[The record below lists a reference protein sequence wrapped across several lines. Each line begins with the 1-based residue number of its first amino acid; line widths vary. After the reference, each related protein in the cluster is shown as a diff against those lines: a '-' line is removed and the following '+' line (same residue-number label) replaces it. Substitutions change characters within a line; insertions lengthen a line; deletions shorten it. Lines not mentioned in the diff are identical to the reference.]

1 MNKLKV
7 YLNYGD
13 IVYNNTLEE
22 EKSTNND
29 IELNQD
35 FRKIRE
41 ELYELFDVRV
51 LNSELKITTK
61 KKTLFEAKCFDD
73 LILNRAMIEKKKNEV
88 DMKESLQVDT
98 NCENLQTNAPIR
110 ILIKKSK
117 KSTVDFPEAGES
129 NMYVVEGWSEAL
141 DLLKFFNLN
150 REFIK
155 DI

>member
-1 MNKLKV
+1 MSKLKV

-13 IVYNNTLEE
+13 IVYNNVLEE

-29 IELNQD
+29 VELNQE
-35 FRKIRE
+35 FKKIRE

-51 LNSELKITTK
+51 LNSESKITTK
-61 KKTLFEAKCFDD
+61 KRFLFEAKYFDT
-73 LILNRAMIEKKKNEV
+73 LILNRAMVEKKKNEV

-98 NCENLQTNAPIR
+98 NYENLQTNAPIR

-117 KSTVDFPEAGES
+117 KSMIDFPEAGES
-129 NMYVVEGWSEAL
+129 NVYVVGRWSEAL
-141 DLLKFFNLN
+141 DLLKFFNSN
-150 REFIK
+150 REFIR